1 MIFFLFSFCE
11 EKKRGARQVE
21 TLEREQCTRF
31 CAGWLFSGLSTKS
44 RCYECSAEDEG
55 SISTTAC
62 PHEAM
67 LRRYRAI
74 LVYVVILIS
83 TFYLTGT
90 FFRVSQNNIG
100 NISLLDVNGGPE
112 VAEGNTTDVMVS
124 ADVDSND
131 ELRNIAGPDQYEAEL
146 EIDKFINEAVNKG
159 DSRSAEDLR
168 KDISKMTDEQ
178 IREQLKNIQDQ
189 QLEKE
194 KEPHTENLMDDEDNV
209 SGTKIANDHK
219 RRQDAPPDSQSWA
232 RYEIE
237 RVIPPNYKGND
248 PTISRENAT
257 LFTLCRNSELYEI
270 LDSIQQLETRFNGNY
285 HYDWVFLNEEPFSP
299 EFIELTS
306 NMVSG
311 RARYGL
317 IPRKHWSYPPF
328 IDQVRAKEIRE
339 SRKWSAITYG
349 SSESYRHMCRFNSL
363 FFYKHP
369 IMEEYDY
376 YWRVEPH
383 VSFACNIIDD
393 PFKFLKENRKK
404 YGFTISMRELPNTIE
419 SLWATS
425 KLYFKKLATDVFDAE
440 QTHNLLKFIS
450 DDGGE
455 SYNYCHYWTNFE
467 IADLSI
473 YRNEIYEG
481 YVQHLDQAGGFFYE
495 RWGDAPIHSI
505 IFSLILDMDEIFL
518 FQNIS
523 YEHTVAK
530 TCPMNDAFRKE
541 AKCTCNP
548 IQDWT
553 IRSESCCN
561 LKFLEVGS
569 CEKNTDL
576 DKYLNALREK
586 QAADEELK
594 AEQKKLRM
602 ETARRQSEARR
613 KKTEERRRNR
623 LQAQKAKKK
632 VRE

>member
-1 MIFFLFSFCE
+1 M
-11 EKKRGARQVE
+11 
-21 TLEREQCTRF
+21 
-31 CAGWLFSGLSTKS
+31 
-44 RCYECSAEDEG
+44 
-55 SISTTAC
+55 
-62 PHEAM
+62 
-67 LRRYRAI
+67 I
-74 LVYVVILIS
+74 LVYVVLLIA
-83 TFYLTGT
+83 TVYLTST
-90 FFRVSQNNIG
+90 FFRLSQNDADK
-100 NISLLDVNGGPE
+100 ISLLNLNGDRDV
-112 VAEGNTTDVMVS
+112 AAGNTTEVLVS
-124 ADVDSND
+124 ADVDADD
-131 ELRNIAGPDQYEAEL
+131 ELRKVSGPDQYEAEV
-146 EIDKFINEAVNKG
+146 EIDNFINEALKSDDETNEELK
-159 DSRSAEDLR
+159 

-178 IREQLKNIQDQ
+178 IREQLKNIQEE
-189 QLEKE
+189 QLERE
-194 KEPHTENLMDDEDNV
+194 KEPHTGNLLDDQDNV
-209 SGTKIANDHK
+209 FGTKIANDHK
-219 RRQDAPPDSQSWA
+219 RRQDLPPDSQPWA
-232 RYEIE
+232 RYEID
-237 RVIPPNYKGND
+237 RVIPPKYKGND
-248 PTISRENAT
+248 ATISRENAT

-270 LDSIQQLETRFNGNY
+270 LDSIQQLETRFNGNF

-328 IDQVRAKEIRE
+328 IDQERAKEIRE

-383 VSFACNIIDD
+383 VNFACDIIDD
-393 PFKFLKENRKK
+393 PFKFLKENKKK

-425 KLYFKKLATDVFDAE
+425 KLYFKKLATNVFDAE
-440 QTHNLLKFIS
+440 QTHNLLNFIS

-473 YRNEIYEG
+473 YRNDIYEG

-541 AKCTCNP
+541 AKCICNP
-548 IQDWT
+548 VEDWT

-594 AEQKKLRM
+594 AQQKKLRM

-613 KKTEERRRNR
+613 KKTEERRKNR
-623 LQAQKAKKK
+623 LQAQKEKKK

>member
-1 MIFFLFSFCE
+1 M
-11 EKKRGARQVE
+11 
-21 TLEREQCTRF
+21 
-31 CAGWLFSGLSTKS
+31 
-44 RCYECSAEDEG
+44 
-55 SISTTAC
+55 
-62 PHEAM
+62 
-67 LRRYRAI
+67 I
-74 LVYVVILIS
+74 LVYVVLLIA
-83 TFYLTGT
+83 TVYLTST
-90 FFRVSQNNIG
+90 FFRLSQNDADK
-100 NISLLDVNGGPE
+100 ISLLNLNGDRDV
-112 VAEGNTTDVMVS
+112 AAGNTTEVLVS
-124 ADVDSND
+124 ADVDADD
-131 ELRNIAGPDQYEAEL
+131 ELRKVSGPDQYEAEV
-146 EIDKFINEAVNKG
+146 EIDNFINEALKSDDETNEELK
-159 DSRSAEDLR
+159 

-178 IREQLKNIQDQ
+178 IREQLKNIQEE
-189 QLEKE
+189 QLERE
-194 KEPHTENLMDDEDNV
+194 KEPHTGNLLDDQDNV
-209 SGTKIANDHK
+209 FGTKIANDHK
-219 RRQDAPPDSQSWA
+219 RRQDLPPDSQPWA
-232 RYEIE
+232 RYEID
-237 RVIPPNYKGND
+237 RVMPPKYKGND
-248 PTISRENAT
+248 ATISRENAT

-270 LDSIQQLETRFNGNY
+270 LDSIQQLETRFNGNF

-328 IDQVRAKEIRE
+328 IDQERAKEIRE

-383 VSFACNIIDD
+383 VNFACDIIDD
-393 PFKFLKENRKK
+393 PFKFLKENKKK

-425 KLYFKKLATDVFDAE
+425 KLYFKKLATNVFDAE
-440 QTHNLLKFIS
+440 QTHNLLNFIS

-473 YRNEIYEG
+473 YRNDIYEG

-541 AKCTCNP
+541 AKCICNP
-548 IQDWT
+548 VEDWT

-576 DKYLNALREK
+576 EKYLNALREK

-594 AEQKKLRM
+594 AQQKKLRM

-613 KKTEERRRNR
+613 KKTEERRKNR
-623 LQAQKAKKK
+623 LQAQKEKKK

>member
-1 MIFFLFSFCE
+1 M
-11 EKKRGARQVE
+11 
-21 TLEREQCTRF
+21 
-31 CAGWLFSGLSTKS
+31 
-44 RCYECSAEDEG
+44 
-55 SISTTAC
+55 
-62 PHEAM
+62 
-67 LRRYRAI
+67 I
-74 LVYVVILIS
+74 LVYVVLLIA
-83 TFYLTGT
+83 TVYLTST
-90 FFRVSQNNIG
+90 FFRLSQNDADK
-100 NISLLDVNGGPE
+100 ISLLNLNGDRDV
-112 VAEGNTTDVMVS
+112 AAGNTTEVLVS
-124 ADVDSND
+124 ADVDADD
-131 ELRNIAGPDQYEAEL
+131 ELRKVSGPDQYEAEV
-146 EIDKFINEAVNKG
+146 EIDNFINEALKSDDETNEELK
-159 DSRSAEDLR
+159 

-178 IREQLKNIQDQ
+178 IREQLKNIQEE
-189 QLEKE
+189 QLERE
-194 KEPHTENLMDDEDNV
+194 KEPHTENLLDDQDNV
-209 SGTKIANDHK
+209 LGTKIANDHK
-219 RRQDAPPDSQSWA
+219 RRQDLPPDSQPWA
-232 RYEIE
+232 RYEID
-237 RVIPPNYKGND
+237 RVIPPKYKGND
-248 PTISRENAT
+248 ATISRENAT

-270 LDSIQQLETRFNGNY
+270 LDSIQQLETRFNGNF

-328 IDQVRAKEIRE
+328 IDQERAKEIRE

-383 VSFACNIIDD
+383 VNFACDIIDD
-393 PFKFLKENRKK
+393 PFKFLKENKKK

-425 KLYFKKLATDVFDAE
+425 KLYFKKLATNVFDAE
-440 QTHNLLKFIS
+440 QTHNLLNFIS

-473 YRNEIYEG
+473 YRNDIYEG

-541 AKCTCNP
+541 AKCICNP
-548 IQDWT
+548 VEDWT

-594 AEQKKLRM
+594 AQQKKLRM

-613 KKTEERRRNR
+613 KKTEERRKNR
-623 LQAQKAKKK
+623 LQAQKEKKK

>member
-1 MIFFLFSFCE
+1 M
-11 EKKRGARQVE
+11 
-21 TLEREQCTRF
+21 
-31 CAGWLFSGLSTKS
+31 
-44 RCYECSAEDEG
+44 
-55 SISTTAC
+55 
-62 PHEAM
+62 
-67 LRRYRAI
+67 I
-74 LVYVVILIS
+74 LVYVVLLIA
-83 TFYLTGT
+83 TVYLTST
-90 FFRVSQNNIG
+90 FFRLSQNDADK
-100 NISLLDVNGGPE
+100 ISLLNLNGDRDV
-112 VAEGNTTDVMVS
+112 AAGNTTEVLVS
-124 ADVDSND
+124 ADVDADD
-131 ELRNIAGPDQYEAEL
+131 ELRKVSGPDQYEAEV
-146 EIDKFINEAVNKG
+146 EIDNFINEALKSDDETNEELK
-159 DSRSAEDLR
+159 

-178 IREQLKNIQDQ
+178 IREQLKNIQEE
-189 QLEKE
+189 QLERE
-194 KEPHTENLMDDEDNV
+194 KEPHTGNLLDDQDNV
-209 SGTKIANDHK
+209 FGTKIANDHK
-219 RRQDAPPDSQSWA
+219 RRQDLPPDSQPWA
-232 RYEIE
+232 RYEID
-237 RVIPPNYKGND
+237 RVMPPKYKGND
-248 PTISRENAT
+248 ATISRENAT

-270 LDSIQQLETRFNGNY
+270 LDSIQQLETRFNGNF

-328 IDQVRAKEIRE
+328 IDQERAKEIRE

-383 VSFACNIIDD
+383 VNFACDIIDD
-393 PFKFLKENRKK
+393 PFKFLKENKKK

-425 KLYFKKLATDVFDAE
+425 KLYFKKLATNVFDAE
-440 QTHNLLKFIS
+440 QTHNLLNFIS

-473 YRNEIYEG
+473 YRNDIYEG

-541 AKCTCNP
+541 AKCICNP
-548 IQDWT
+548 VEDWT

-594 AEQKKLRM
+594 AQQKKLRM

-613 KKTEERRRNR
+613 KKTEERRKNR
-623 LQAQKAKKK
+623 LQAQKEKKK

>member
-1 MIFFLFSFCE
+1 M
-11 EKKRGARQVE
+11 
-21 TLEREQCTRF
+21 
-31 CAGWLFSGLSTKS
+31 
-44 RCYECSAEDEG
+44 
-55 SISTTAC
+55 
-62 PHEAM
+62 M
-67 LRRYRAI
+67 LRRYRVI
-74 LVYVVILIS
+74 LVYVVLLIA
-83 TFYLTGT
+83 TVYLTST
-90 FFRVSQNNIG
+90 FFRLSQNDADK
-100 NISLLDVNGGPE
+100 ISLLNLNGDRDV
-112 VAEGNTTDVMVS
+112 AAGNTTEVLVS
-124 ADVDSND
+124 ADVDADD
-131 ELRNIAGPDQYEAEL
+131 ELRKVSGPDQYEAEV
-146 EIDKFINEAVNKG
+146 EIDNFINEALKSDDETNEELK
-159 DSRSAEDLR
+159 

-178 IREQLKNIQDQ
+178 IREQLKNIQEE
-189 QLEKE
+189 QLERE
-194 KEPHTENLMDDEDNV
+194 KEPHTGNLLDDQDNV
-209 SGTKIANDHK
+209 LGTKIANDHK
-219 RRQDAPPDSQSWA
+219 RRQDLPPDSQPWA
-232 RYEIE
+232 RYEID
-237 RVIPPNYKGND
+237 RVIPPKYKGND
-248 PTISRENAT
+248 ATISRENAT

-270 LDSIQQLETRFNGNY
+270 LDSIQQLETRFNGNF

-328 IDQVRAKEIRE
+328 IDQERAKEIRE

-383 VSFACNIIDD
+383 VNFACDIIDD
-393 PFKFLKENRKK
+393 PFKFLKENKKK

-425 KLYFKKLATDVFDAE
+425 KLYFKKLATNVFDAE
-440 QTHNLLKFIS
+440 QTHNLLNFIS

-473 YRNEIYEG
+473 YRNDIYEG

-541 AKCTCNP
+541 AKCICNP
-548 IQDWT
+548 VEDWT

-594 AEQKKLRM
+594 AQQKKLRM

-613 KKTEERRRNR
+613 KKTEERRKNR
-623 LQAQKAKKK
+623 LQAQKEKKK

>member
-1 MIFFLFSFCE
+1 M
-11 EKKRGARQVE
+11 
-21 TLEREQCTRF
+21 
-31 CAGWLFSGLSTKS
+31 
-44 RCYECSAEDEG
+44 
-55 SISTTAC
+55 
-62 PHEAM
+62 M
-67 LRRYRAI
+67 LRRYRVI
-74 LVYVVILIS
+74 LVYVVLLIA
-83 TFYLTGT
+83 TVYLTST
-90 FFRVSQNNIG
+90 FFRLSQNDADK
-100 NISLLDVNGGPE
+100 ISLLNLNGDRDV
-112 VAEGNTTDVMVS
+112 AAGNTTEVLVS
-124 ADVDSND
+124 ADVDADD
-131 ELRNIAGPDQYEAEL
+131 ELRKVSGPDQYEAEV
-146 EIDKFINEAVNKG
+146 EIDNFINEALKSDDETNEELK
-159 DSRSAEDLR
+159 

-178 IREQLKNIQDQ
+178 IREQLKNIQEE
-189 QLEKE
+189 QLERE
-194 KEPHTENLMDDEDNV
+194 KEPHTGNLLDDQDNV
-209 SGTKIANDHK
+209 FGTKIANDHK
-219 RRQDAPPDSQSWA
+219 RRQDLPPDSQPWA
-232 RYEIE
+232 RYEID
-237 RVIPPNYKGND
+237 RVMPPKYKGND
-248 PTISRENAT
+248 ATISRENAT

-270 LDSIQQLETRFNGNY
+270 LDSIQQLETRFNGNF

-328 IDQVRAKEIRE
+328 IDQERAKEIRE

-383 VSFACNIIDD
+383 VNFACDIIDD
-393 PFKFLKENRKK
+393 PFKFLKENKKK

-425 KLYFKKLATDVFDAE
+425 KLYFKKLATNVFDAE
-440 QTHNLLKFIS
+440 QTHNLLNFIS

-473 YRNEIYEG
+473 YRNDIYEG

-541 AKCTCNP
+541 AKCICNP
-548 IQDWT
+548 VEDWT

-576 DKYLNALREK
+576 EKYLNALREK

-594 AEQKKLRM
+594 AQQKKLRM

-613 KKTEERRRNR
+613 KKTEERRKNR
-623 LQAQKAKKK
+623 LQAQKEKKK

>member
-1 MIFFLFSFCE
+1 M
-11 EKKRGARQVE
+11 
-21 TLEREQCTRF
+21 
-31 CAGWLFSGLSTKS
+31 
-44 RCYECSAEDEG
+44 
-55 SISTTAC
+55 
-62 PHEAM
+62 
-67 LRRYRAI
+67 I
-74 LVYVVILIS
+74 LVYVVLLIA
-83 TFYLTGT
+83 TVYLTST
-90 FFRVSQNNIG
+90 FFRLSQNDADK
-100 NISLLDVNGGPE
+100 ISLLNLNGDRDV
-112 VAEGNTTDVMVS
+112 AAGNTTEVLVS
-124 ADVDSND
+124 ADVDADD
-131 ELRNIAGPDQYEAEL
+131 ELRKVSGPDQYEAEV
-146 EIDKFINEAVNKG
+146 EIDNFINEALKSDDETNEELK
-159 DSRSAEDLR
+159 

-178 IREQLKNIQDQ
+178 IREQLKNIQEE
-189 QLEKE
+189 QLERE
-194 KEPHTENLMDDEDNV
+194 KEPHTENLLDDQDNV
-209 SGTKIANDHK
+209 LGTKIANDHK
-219 RRQDAPPDSQSWA
+219 RRQDLPPDSQPWA
-232 RYEIE
+232 RYEID
-237 RVIPPNYKGND
+237 RVIPPKYKGND
-248 PTISRENAT
+248 ATISRENAT

-270 LDSIQQLETRFNGNY
+270 LDSIQQLETRFNGNF

-328 IDQVRAKEIRE
+328 IDQERAKEIRE

-383 VSFACNIIDD
+383 VNFACDIIDD
-393 PFKFLKENRKK
+393 PFKFLKENKKK

-425 KLYFKKLATDVFDAE
+425 KLYFKKLATNVFDAE
-440 QTHNLLKFIS
+440 QTHNLLNFIS

-473 YRNEIYEG
+473 YRNDIYEG

-541 AKCTCNP
+541 AKCICNP
-548 IQDWT
+548 VEDWT

-576 DKYLNALREK
+576 EKYLNALREK

-594 AEQKKLRM
+594 AQQKKLRM

-613 KKTEERRRNR
+613 KKTEERRKNR
-623 LQAQKAKKK
+623 LQAQKEKKK

>member
-1 MIFFLFSFCE
+1 M
-11 EKKRGARQVE
+11 
-21 TLEREQCTRF
+21 
-31 CAGWLFSGLSTKS
+31 
-44 RCYECSAEDEG
+44 
-55 SISTTAC
+55 
-62 PHEAM
+62 
-67 LRRYRAI
+67 I
-74 LVYVVILIS
+74 LVYVVLLIA
-83 TFYLTGT
+83 TVYLTST
-90 FFRVSQNNIG
+90 FFRLSQNDADK
-100 NISLLDVNGGPE
+100 ISLLNLNGDRDV
-112 VAEGNTTDVMVS
+112 AAGNTTEVLVS
-124 ADVDSND
+124 ADVDADD
-131 ELRNIAGPDQYEAEL
+131 ELRKVSGPDQYEAEV
-146 EIDKFINEAVNKG
+146 EIDNFINEALKSDDETNEELK
-159 DSRSAEDLR
+159 

-178 IREQLKNIQDQ
+178 IREQLKNIQEE
-189 QLEKE
+189 QLERE
-194 KEPHTENLMDDEDNV
+194 KEPHTENLLDDQDNV
-209 SGTKIANDHK
+209 LGTKIANDHK
-219 RRQDAPPDSQSWA
+219 RRQDLPPDSQPWA
-232 RYEIE
+232 RYEID
-237 RVIPPNYKGND
+237 RVMPPKYKGND
-248 PTISRENAT
+248 ATISRENAT

-270 LDSIQQLETRFNGNY
+270 LDSIQQLETRFNGNF

-328 IDQVRAKEIRE
+328 IDQERAKEIRE

-383 VSFACNIIDD
+383 VNFACDIIDD
-393 PFKFLKENRKK
+393 PFKFLKENKKK

-425 KLYFKKLATDVFDAE
+425 KLYFKKLATNVFDAE
-440 QTHNLLKFIS
+440 QTHNLLNFIS

-473 YRNEIYEG
+473 YRNDIYEG

-541 AKCTCNP
+541 AKCICNP
-548 IQDWT
+548 VEDWT

-594 AEQKKLRM
+594 AQQKKLRM

-613 KKTEERRRNR
+613 KKTEERRKNR
-623 LQAQKAKKK
+623 LQAQKEKKK

>member
-1 MIFFLFSFCE
+1 
-11 EKKRGARQVE
+11 
-21 TLEREQCTRF
+21 
-31 CAGWLFSGLSTKS
+31 
-44 RCYECSAEDEG
+44 
-55 SISTTAC
+55 
-62 PHEAM
+62 M
-67 LRRYRAI
+67 LRRYRVI
-74 LVYVVILIS
+74 LVYVVILIA
-83 TFYLTGT
+83 TVYLTGT

-100 NISLLDVNGGPE
+100 SISLLDVNDDPE
-112 VAEGNTTDVMVS
+112 VAELNTTDVVVS
-124 ADVDSND
+124 ADIDSND
-131 ELRNIAGPDQYEAEL
+131 ELHNIAGPDQYEAEV
-146 EIDKFINEAVNKG
+146 EIDKFINDAVNKG

-178 IREQLKNIQDQ
+178 IREQLKNIQEQ

-194 KEPHTENLMDDEDNV
+194 KEPHTEDLMDDEDNV
-209 SGTKIANDHK
+209 SGTKIANDYK
-219 RRQDAPPDSQSWA
+219 RRQDAPPDSQPW
-232 RYEIE
+232 
-237 RVIPPNYKGND
+237 
-248 PTISRENAT
+248 T
-257 LFTLCRNSELYEI
+257 
-270 LDSIQQLETRFNGNY
+270 Q
-285 HYDWVFLNEEPFSP
+285 
-299 EFIELTS
+299 
-306 NMVSG
+306 
-311 RARYGL
+311 YGL
-317 IPRKHWSYPPF
+317 VPRKHWSYPPF

-425 KLYFKKLATDVFDAE
+425 KLYFKKLATNVFDAE

-576 DKYLNALREK
+576 DKYLNALKEK
-586 QAADEELK
+586 QAADEEMK
-594 AEQKKLRM
+594 AQQKQLRM

-613 KKTEERRRNR
+613 KKTEERRKNR

-632 VRE
+632 VKE

>member
-1 MIFFLFSFCE
+1 
-11 EKKRGARQVE
+11 
-21 TLEREQCTRF
+21 
-31 CAGWLFSGLSTKS
+31 
-44 RCYECSAEDEG
+44 
-55 SISTTAC
+55 
-62 PHEAM
+62 
-67 LRRYRAI
+67 
-74 LVYVVILIS
+74 
-83 TFYLTGT
+83 
-90 FFRVSQNNIG
+90 
-100 NISLLDVNGGPE
+100 
-112 VAEGNTTDVMVS
+112 
-124 ADVDSND
+124 
-131 ELRNIAGPDQYEAEL
+131 
-146 EIDKFINEAVNKG
+146 
-159 DSRSAEDLR
+159 
-168 KDISKMTDEQ
+168 MTDEQ
-178 IREQLKNIQDQ
+178 IREQLKNIQEE
-189 QLEKE
+189 QLERE
-194 KEPHTENLMDDEDNV
+194 KEPHTENLLDDQDNV
-209 SGTKIANDHK
+209 LGTKIANDHK
-219 RRQDAPPDSQSWA
+219 RRQDLPPDSQPWA
-232 RYEIE
+232 RYEID
-237 RVIPPNYKGND
+237 RVIPPKYKGND
-248 PTISRENAT
+248 ATISRENAT

-270 LDSIQQLETRFNGNY
+270 LDSIQQLETRFNGNF

-328 IDQVRAKEIRE
+328 IDQERAKEIRE

-383 VSFACNIIDD
+383 VNFACDIIDD
-393 PFKFLKENRKK
+393 PFKFLKENKKK

-425 KLYFKKLATDVFDAE
+425 KLYFKKLATNVFDAE
-440 QTHNLLKFIS
+440 QTHNLLNFIS

-473 YRNEIYEG
+473 YRNDIYEG

-541 AKCTCNP
+541 AKCICNP
-548 IQDWT
+548 VEDWT

-594 AEQKKLRM
+594 AQQKKLRM

-613 KKTEERRRNR
+613 KKTEERRKNR
-623 LQAQKAKKK
+623 LQAQKEKKK

>member
-1 MIFFLFSFCE
+1 M
-11 EKKRGARQVE
+11 
-21 TLEREQCTRF
+21 
-31 CAGWLFSGLSTKS
+31 
-44 RCYECSAEDEG
+44 
-55 SISTTAC
+55 
-62 PHEAM
+62 M
-67 LRRYRAI
+67 LRRYRVI
-74 LVYVVILIS
+74 LVYVVLLIA
-83 TFYLTGT
+83 TVYLTST
-90 FFRVSQNNIG
+90 FFRLSQNDADK
-100 NISLLDVNGGPE
+100 ISLLNLNGDRDV
-112 VAEGNTTDVMVS
+112 AAGNTTEVLVS
-124 ADVDSND
+124 ADVDADD
-131 ELRNIAGPDQYEAEL
+131 ELRKVSGPDQYEAEV
-146 EIDKFINEAVNKG
+146 EIDNFINEALKSDDETNEELK
-159 DSRSAEDLR
+159 

-178 IREQLKNIQDQ
+178 IREQLKNIQEE
-189 QLEKE
+189 QLERE
-194 KEPHTENLMDDEDNV
+194 KEPHTGNLLDDQDNV
-209 SGTKIANDHK
+209 FGTKIANDHK
-219 RRQDAPPDSQSWA
+219 RRQDLPPDSQPWA
-232 RYEIE
+232 RYEID
-237 RVIPPNYKGND
+237 RVMPPKYKGND
-248 PTISRENAT
+248 ATISRENAT

-270 LDSIQQLETRFNGNY
+270 LDSIQQLETRFNGNF

-328 IDQVRAKEIRE
+328 IDQERAKEIRE
-339 SRKWSAITYG
+339 SQKWSAITYG

-383 VSFACNIIDD
+383 VNFACDIIDD
-393 PFKFLKENRKK
+393 PFKFLKENKKK

-425 KLYFKKLATDVFDAE
+425 KLYFKKLATNVFDAE
-440 QTHNLLKFIS
+440 QTHNLLNFIS

-473 YRNEIYEG
+473 YRNDIYEG

-541 AKCTCNP
+541 AKCICNP
-548 IQDWT
+548 VEDWT

-594 AEQKKLRM
+594 AQQKKLRM

-613 KKTEERRRNR
+613 KKTEERRKNR
-623 LQAQKAKKK
+623 LQAQKEKKK

>member
-1 MIFFLFSFCE
+1 M
-11 EKKRGARQVE
+11 
-21 TLEREQCTRF
+21 
-31 CAGWLFSGLSTKS
+31 
-44 RCYECSAEDEG
+44 
-55 SISTTAC
+55 
-62 PHEAM
+62 M
-67 LRRYRAI
+67 LRRYRVI
-74 LVYVVILIS
+74 LVYVVLLIA
-83 TFYLTGT
+83 TVYLTST
-90 FFRVSQNNIG
+90 FFRLSQNDADK
-100 NISLLDVNGGPE
+100 ISLLNLNGDRDV
-112 VAEGNTTDVMVS
+112 AAGNTTEVLVS
-124 ADVDSND
+124 ADVDADD
-131 ELRNIAGPDQYEAEL
+131 ELRKVSGPDQYEAEV
-146 EIDKFINEAVNKG
+146 EIDNFINEALKSDDETNEELK
-159 DSRSAEDLR
+159 

-178 IREQLKNIQDQ
+178 IREQLKNIQEE
-189 QLEKE
+189 QLERE
-194 KEPHTENLMDDEDNV
+194 KEPHTENLLDDQDNV
-209 SGTKIANDHK
+209 LGTKIANDHK
-219 RRQDAPPDSQSWA
+219 RRQDLPPDSQPWA
-232 RYEIE
+232 RYEID
-237 RVIPPNYKGND
+237 RVMPPKYKGND
-248 PTISRENAT
+248 ATISRENAT

-270 LDSIQQLETRFNGNY
+270 LDSIQQLETRFNGNF

-328 IDQVRAKEIRE
+328 IDQERAKEIRE

-383 VSFACNIIDD
+383 VNFACDIIDD
-393 PFKFLKENRKK
+393 PFKFLKENKKK

-425 KLYFKKLATDVFDAE
+425 KLYFKKLATNVFDAE
-440 QTHNLLKFIS
+440 QTHNLLNFIS

-473 YRNEIYEG
+473 YRNDIYEG

-541 AKCTCNP
+541 AKCICNP
-548 IQDWT
+548 VEDWT

-594 AEQKKLRM
+594 AQQKKLRM

-613 KKTEERRRNR
+613 KKTEERRKNR
-623 LQAQKAKKK
+623 LQAQKEKKK

>member
-1 MIFFLFSFCE
+1 M
-11 EKKRGARQVE
+11 
-21 TLEREQCTRF
+21 
-31 CAGWLFSGLSTKS
+31 
-44 RCYECSAEDEG
+44 
-55 SISTTAC
+55 
-62 PHEAM
+62 M
-67 LRRYRAI
+67 LRRYRVI
-74 LVYVVILIS
+74 LVYVVLLIA
-83 TFYLTGT
+83 TVYLTST
-90 FFRVSQNNIG
+90 FFRLSQNDADK
-100 NISLLDVNGGPE
+100 ISLLNLNGDRDV
-112 VAEGNTTDVMVS
+112 AAGNTTEVLVS
-124 ADVDSND
+124 ADVDADD
-131 ELRNIAGPDQYEAEL
+131 ELRKVSGPDQYEAEV
-146 EIDKFINEAVNKG
+146 EIDNFINEALKSDDETNEELK
-159 DSRSAEDLR
+159 

-178 IREQLKNIQDQ
+178 IREQLKNIQEE
-189 QLEKE
+189 QLERE
-194 KEPHTENLMDDEDNV
+194 KEPHTENLLDDQDNV
-209 SGTKIANDHK
+209 LGTKIANDHK
-219 RRQDAPPDSQSWA
+219 RRQDLPPDSQPWA
-232 RYEIE
+232 RYEID
-237 RVIPPNYKGND
+237 RVIPPKYKGND
-248 PTISRENAT
+248 ATISRENAT

-270 LDSIQQLETRFNGNY
+270 LDSIQQLETRFNGNF

-328 IDQVRAKEIRE
+328 IDQERAKEIRE

-383 VSFACNIIDD
+383 VNFACDIIDD
-393 PFKFLKENRKK
+393 PFKFLKENKKK

-425 KLYFKKLATDVFDAE
+425 KLYFKKLATNVFDAE
-440 QTHNLLKFIS
+440 QTHNLLNFIS

-473 YRNEIYEG
+473 YRNDIYEG

-541 AKCTCNP
+541 AKCICNP
-548 IQDWT
+548 VEDWT

-594 AEQKKLRM
+594 AQQKKLRM

-613 KKTEERRRNR
+613 KKTEERRKNR
-623 LQAQKAKKK
+623 LQAQKEKKK

>member
-1 MIFFLFSFCE
+1 M
-11 EKKRGARQVE
+11 
-21 TLEREQCTRF
+21 
-31 CAGWLFSGLSTKS
+31 
-44 RCYECSAEDEG
+44 
-55 SISTTAC
+55 
-62 PHEAM
+62 M
-67 LRRYRAI
+67 LRRYRVI
-74 LVYVVILIS
+74 LVYVVLLIA
-83 TFYLTGT
+83 TVYLTST
-90 FFRVSQNNIG
+90 FFRLSQNDADK
-100 NISLLDVNGGPE
+100 ISLLNLNGDRDV
-112 VAEGNTTDVMVS
+112 AAGNTTEVLVS
-124 ADVDSND
+124 ADVDADD
-131 ELRNIAGPDQYEAEL
+131 ELRKVSGPDQYEAEV
-146 EIDKFINEAVNKG
+146 EIDNFINEALKSDDETNEELK
-159 DSRSAEDLR
+159 

-178 IREQLKNIQDQ
+178 IREQLKNIQEE
-189 QLEKE
+189 QLERE
-194 KEPHTENLMDDEDNV
+194 KEPHTGNLLDDQDNV
-209 SGTKIANDHK
+209 FGTKIANDHK
-219 RRQDAPPDSQSWA
+219 RRQDLPPDSQPWA
-232 RYEIE
+232 RYEID
-237 RVIPPNYKGND
+237 RVMPPKYKGND
-248 PTISRENAT
+248 ATISRENAT

-270 LDSIQQLETRFNGNY
+270 LDSIQQLETRFNGNF

-328 IDQVRAKEIRE
+328 IDQERAKEIRE

-383 VSFACNIIDD
+383 VNFACDIIDD
-393 PFKFLKENRKK
+393 PFKFLKENKKK

-425 KLYFKKLATDVFDAE
+425 KLYFKKLATNVFDAE
-440 QTHNLLKFIS
+440 QTHNLLNFIS

-473 YRNEIYEG
+473 YRNDIYEG

-541 AKCTCNP
+541 AKCICNP
-548 IQDWT
+548 VEDWT

-594 AEQKKLRM
+594 AQQKKLRM

-613 KKTEERRRNR
+613 KKTEERRKNR
-623 LQAQKAKKK
+623 LQAQKEKKK

>member
-1 MIFFLFSFCE
+1 M
-11 EKKRGARQVE
+11 
-21 TLEREQCTRF
+21 
-31 CAGWLFSGLSTKS
+31 
-44 RCYECSAEDEG
+44 
-55 SISTTAC
+55 
-62 PHEAM
+62 
-67 LRRYRAI
+67 I
-74 LVYVVILIS
+74 LVYVVLLIA
-83 TFYLTGT
+83 TVYLTST
-90 FFRVSQNNIG
+90 FFRLSQNDADK
-100 NISLLDVNGGPE
+100 ISLLNLNGDRDV
-112 VAEGNTTDVMVS
+112 AAGNTTEVLVS
-124 ADVDSND
+124 ADVDADD
-131 ELRNIAGPDQYEAEL
+131 ELRKVSGPDQYEAEV
-146 EIDKFINEAVNKG
+146 EIDNFINEALKSDDETNEELK
-159 DSRSAEDLR
+159 

-178 IREQLKNIQDQ
+178 IREQLKNIQEE
-189 QLEKE
+189 QLERE
-194 KEPHTENLMDDEDNV
+194 KEPHTENFLDDQDNV
-209 SGTKIANDHK
+209 LGTKIANDHK
-219 RRQDAPPDSQSWA
+219 RRQDLPPDSQPWA
-232 RYEIE
+232 RYEID
-237 RVIPPNYKGND
+237 RVIPPKYKGND
-248 PTISRENAT
+248 ATISRENAT

-270 LDSIQQLETRFNGNY
+270 LDSIQQLETRFNGNF

-328 IDQVRAKEIRE
+328 IDQERAKEIRE

-383 VSFACNIIDD
+383 VNFACDIIDD
-393 PFKFLKENRKK
+393 PFKFLKENKKK

-425 KLYFKKLATDVFDAE
+425 KLYFKKLATNVFDAE
-440 QTHNLLKFIS
+440 QTHNLLNFIS

-473 YRNEIYEG
+473 YRNDIYEG

-541 AKCTCNP
+541 AKCICNP
-548 IQDWT
+548 VEDWT

-594 AEQKKLRM
+594 AQQKKLRM

-613 KKTEERRRNR
+613 KKTEERRKNR
-623 LQAQKAKKK
+623 LQAQKEKKK